1 MSLQEQLNAM
11 KEKSEARIPTEALEV
26 MHRATEELE
35 KSGILDQVPKA
46 GDRAP
51 DFALHNPDLLPGRL
65 VTLLQC
71 GARLQLATRSPQPA
85 TSQRRSSRSVSRQ
98 SFRGASSF
106 LSRESMIPP
115 SMAKT
120 ICRAMAP
127 EERSRLTSPD
137 SWAAETTS

>member
-51 DFALHNPDLLPGRL
+51 DFALHNAQGIL
-65 VTLLQC
+65 VE
-71 GARLQLATRSPQPA
+71 
-85 TSQRRSSRSVSRQ
+85 SRSLLESGPMVLT
-98 SFRGASSF
+98 FYRGG
-106 LSRESMIPP
+106 
-115 SMAKT
+115 
-120 ICRAMAP
+120 
-127 EERSRLTSPD
+127 
-137 SWAAETTS
+137 W